1 MDGPSLCSCVSR
13 LLLLA
18 PGEFVELR
26 TFRADLKICLAL
38 SKTCLVL
45 RPDELRQ
52 ISQPVLLLRER
63 IARN

>member
-1 MDGPSLCSCVSR
+1 MNGPSLYGCVSR

-26 TFRADLKICLAL
+26 TFRAELKICLAL
-38 SKTCLVL
+38 RKTCLVL
-45 RPDELRQ
+45 RPDELGQ
-52 ISQPVLLLRER
+52 ISQPVLFLRER